1 MRAGAPEDFSLS
13 SATSVLAPDNLGVDA
28 VKDPYVLTHQGEVL
42 MFVSTF
48 LTRRGPAPTYLA
60 TSRDGVSF
68 AWQGEALGVG
78 RGWDAYQARLCSV
91 SPFGPGFVGYY
102 DGAGSVADDTEEHG
116 GVAVSADLRH
126 WVPVTPDGPA
136 LISAYASGSL
146 RYVEAV
152 DIQGSSFVYYEYARP
167 DGSHELRRN
176 LI

>member
-1 MRAGAPEDFSLS
+1 
-13 SATSVLAPDNLGVDA
+13 
-28 VKDPYVLTHQGEVL
+28 

-60 TSRDGVSF
+60 TSSDGMRFV
-68 AWQGEALGVG
+68 WQGEALGVG
-78 RGWDAYQARLCSV
+78 QGWDAYQARLSSV

-102 DGAGSVADDTEEHG
+102 DGAASAADDTEEHC
-116 GVAVSADLRH
+116 GVAVSLDLRR
-126 WVPVTPDGPA
+126 WQPVTPERPA
-136 LISAYASGSL
+136 LISPYASGSL